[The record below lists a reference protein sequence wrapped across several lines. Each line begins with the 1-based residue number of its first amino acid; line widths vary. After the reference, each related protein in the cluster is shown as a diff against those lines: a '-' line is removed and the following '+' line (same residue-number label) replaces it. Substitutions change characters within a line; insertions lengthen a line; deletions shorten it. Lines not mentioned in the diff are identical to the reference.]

1 MGAAT
6 VEADALKR
14 LTDPEVRRFLREK
27 WSLIEE
33 RFAPVHFILF
43 GSRVNGTPHEWSDI
57 DAIIVSDRFVD
68 TRFLRRA
75 YEFKTAIRP
84 HLAMTA
90 LCYTPVEFANMR
102 QGIGVV
108 PDACAEGV
116 WLK

>member
-6 VEADALKR
+6 IAADALKR
-14 LTDPEVRRFLREK
+14 LTDSEVCRFLGEK
-27 WSLIEE
+27 WPLVEE

-57 DAIIVSDRFVD
+57 DAIIVSDRFRD
-68 TRFLRRA
+68 TRFIRRA

-90 LCYTPVEFANMR
+90 LCYTPEEFASLR
-102 QGIGVV
+102 HGVGVV

-116 WLK
+116 WVK